1 MPKAIKG
8 QKQDRRLTMPNSP
21 KDGTVWTVPVGKHNT
36 AMSKLYNNLGNQG
49 ASIIIQLDEDDRF
62 NKKVSD
68 FMLRRGVEPSVD
80 QRIARAIMGKN
91 YFGPED
97 WIASFNARFTKK
109 QLREVSHF
117 PWNEEILMSTCPL
130 CGKIVRDCHFAHVGL
145 ETIQDGPLSI
155 VKFRGFYPETSQPK
169 FYAYG
174 NAWYN
179 DQNFATA
186 TTLQLGWYLTHL
198 EIVPK
203 SENKTTQD
211 QMAMLPPEY
220 EMPSAIEETM
230 KSVHY
235 YRKTGKYVN
244 SNRYARCKDVT
255 SDGDRV
261 NAGVFDANGFHLS
274 YFADDICDDDIG
286 VGASRKKE
294 VPIRTSKT

>member
-1 MPKAIKG
+1 
-8 QKQDRRLTMPNSP
+8 MPNSP

-62 NKKVSD
+62 NKKAAD
-68 FMLRRGVEPSVD
+68 FLLRRGVEPSVD
-80 QRIARAIMGKN
+80 QRVARAIMGKN
-91 YFGPED
+91 YWGPEN
-97 WIASFNARFTKK
+97 WIATYGGIYTKK
-109 QLREVSHF
+109 QLLLLRHF
-117 PWNEEILMSTCPL
+117 NWSEEFLMSTCLL
-130 CGKIVRDCHFAHVGL
+130 CGKVVRDCHFAHVGL
-145 ETIQDGPLSI
+145 ETIQGSPLSI
-155 VKFRGFYPETSQPK
+155 VKFRGFYPETGQPK

-203 SENKTTQD
+203 SEKKTTQD
-211 QMAMLPPEY
+211 QMVMLPPEY

-230 KSVHY
+230 KSFHY
-235 YRKTGKYVN
+235 YRQTGKYVN

-255 SDGDRV
+255 SDGYRV
-261 NAGVFDANGFHLS
+261 IAGAFDAYGFHLD
-274 YFADDICDDDIG
+274 YCRGGYCDYGIG

-294 VPIRTSKT
+294 VPIRTSKS